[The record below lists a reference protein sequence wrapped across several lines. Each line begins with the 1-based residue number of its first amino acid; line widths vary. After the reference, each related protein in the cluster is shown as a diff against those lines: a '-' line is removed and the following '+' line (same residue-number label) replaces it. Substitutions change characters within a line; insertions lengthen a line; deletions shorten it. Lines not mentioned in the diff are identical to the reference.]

1 MKELLTS
8 NLGRAL
14 TVLPFIML
22 ANNLFGAVLAELKEK
37 FDSNRLKAGLTKGIV
52 IYVGIGLFAVA
63 SIYLKELTVE
73 FNGDLY
79 SLIDAMYVI
88 IWGAIVVYS
97 TDGLSKLSKIFKVET
112 GDLK

>member
-1 MKELLTS
+1 MKEILTS

-52 IYVGIGLFAVA
+52 IYVGIGLFAAA
-63 SIYLKELTVE
+63 STYLKELTVE

-112 GDLK
+112 GDIK